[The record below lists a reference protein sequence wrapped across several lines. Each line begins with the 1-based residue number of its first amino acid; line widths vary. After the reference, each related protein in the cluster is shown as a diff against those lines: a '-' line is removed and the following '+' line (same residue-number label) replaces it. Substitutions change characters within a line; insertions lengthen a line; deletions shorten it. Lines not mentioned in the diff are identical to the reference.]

1 MRVKEE
7 ERIWNYFDLP
17 ILMMKEVI
25 LCRWWQGKVN
35 RLLPKGWTDCYQ
47 KGEQTVTK
55 RVNRRL
61 PKGWNW
67 WQKRTWENQWMTPT
81 LSNVIAWIWNA
92 LIASRKS
99 LNLRL
104 GDRQTEVMLSHSR
117 FLKAVNITWMCKNAY
132 FPNSINC
139 TIVPHAS
146 KFIRTPPFT
155 NGIVRRIRTWSSS
168 R

>member
-55 RVNRRL
+55 RVNRLLPKGWTDCYQKGEQTVTKRVNRRL

-67 WQKRTWENQWMTPT
+67 SQKRTWENQWMTPT

-92 LIASRKS
+92 PIASRKS

-117 FLKAVNITWMCKNAY
+117 HRCY
-132 FPNSINC
+132 S
-139 TIVPHAS
+139 HS
-146 KFIRTPPFT
+146 
-155 NGIVRRIRTWSSS
+155 GSYRRAHFSQWSAIP
-168 R
+168 